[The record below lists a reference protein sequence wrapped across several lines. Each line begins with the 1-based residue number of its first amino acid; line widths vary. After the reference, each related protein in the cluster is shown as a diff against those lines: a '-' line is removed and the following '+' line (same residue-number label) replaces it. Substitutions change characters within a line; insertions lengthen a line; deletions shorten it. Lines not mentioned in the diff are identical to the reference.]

1 MWHRRVINLRPLWRF
16 YLKVN
21 YTVEF
26 FNTLP
31 YSLLKQV
38 YWTLHKLFKRF
49 ECLRGY
55 SHHFVNWS
63 IIFTFTNVWSNQA
76 DKDWITIFMCYSSV
90 IYYSSLK
97 GIGYH
102 RLKRYVQQ
110 YCGTCSGCPFWRN
123 RLLFSVR
130 KHWYRLNTKYFLS
143 IFWKDRHMK
152 QQVTIF
158 EHALF

>member
-1 MWHRRVINLRPLWRF
+1 MWHRRVINLRLLWRF

-26 FNTLP
+26 VNTLL
-31 YSLLKQV
+31 YSFLKQV

-49 ECLRGY
+49 ECLCSS

-63 IIFTFTNVWSNQA
+63 ISFTFTNVWSYQA

-97 GIGYH
+97 ALVITGWRDMFNNTVVH
-102 RLKRYVQQ
+102 VAVAF
-110 YCGTCSGCPFWRN
+110 FWRN
-123 RLLFSVR
+123 RLLFRVR

-143 IFWKDRHMK
+143 EFEFWTKTVIWNNR
-152 QQVTIF
+152 
-158 EHALF
+158 

>member
-1 MWHRRVINLRPLWRF
+1 MWHCRVINLRPLWRF

-21 YTVEF
+21 YTAEF

-49 ECLRGY
+49 ECYKRGY

-63 IIFTFTNVWSNQA
+63 IIFTFTNVTKVIKQTKIESQYPCA
-76 DKDWITIFMCYSSV
+76 ILLLYITAHKKALVITDWRDMFNNTVVHVAVAF
-90 IYYSSLK
+90 
-97 GIGYH
+97 
-102 RLKRYVQQ
+102 
-110 YCGTCSGCPFWRN
+110 FWRN
-123 RLLFSVR
+123 RLLFRVR

-143 IFWKDRHMK
+143 EFEFWTKTVIWNNR
-152 QQVTIF
+152 
-158 EHALF
+158 